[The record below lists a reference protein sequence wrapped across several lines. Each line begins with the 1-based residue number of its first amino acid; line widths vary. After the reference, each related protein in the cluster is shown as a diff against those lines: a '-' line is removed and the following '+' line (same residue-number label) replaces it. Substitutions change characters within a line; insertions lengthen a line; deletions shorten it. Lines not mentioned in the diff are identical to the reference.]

1 MDELLVKYLLGE
13 TSADEERTVLEWIN
27 AKEEHKR
34 YYDHFKMIWEQS
46 RTLAA
51 TSTVD
56 EDQAWMRFKAKR
68 ESLQRNE
75 EHIYEEQGNNSQG
88 NTVVFMPAGKR
99 RWTSIAAAVALLITG
114 SLAAYYFIGLQP
126 KEIVLASSDKVR
138 TDTLPDGSVV
148 TLNKNSTLAYAKDF
162 NTNTRAVKLTGEA
175 FFNVAPNKQKPF
187 EISVDEVKVQ
197 VVGTSF
203 NVKNGAEQTEVVV
216 ETGIVNVGVSDKKVR
231 VLPQQKVVVH
241 KKEKALDVQ
250 KSQDDLYN
258 YYRTKEFVCY
268 KTPLYKLAEALNSA
282 YDVKIV
288 IPEERVRNLTL
299 STTYRNIS
307 LNEILG
313 LVTKQFNLSIE
324 QKDGEIILK

>member
-13 TSADEERTVLEWIN
+13 ASADEERMVLEWTH
-27 AKEEHKR
+27 AKEEHRR
-34 YYDHFKMIWEQS
+34 YYDHFKVIWEQS
-46 RTLAA
+46 RALAA

-56 EDQAWMRFKAKR
+56 EEQAWDRFKAKR
-68 ESLQRNE
+68 DGLQ
-75 EHIYEEQGNNSQG
+75 HSDDHLVDSDDNNSDD
-88 NTVVFMPAGKR
+88 NTVVFIPAKKR
-99 RWTSIAAAVALLITG
+99 RWTSMAAAIALLITG
-114 SLAAYYFIGLQP
+114 SLVAYYFMALNRQD
-126 KEIVLASSDKVR
+126 IVLASAGEVL

-162 NTNTRAVKLTGEA
+162 NKHTRAVKLTGEA

-203 NVKNGAEQTEVVV
+203 NVKNGAEQTEVIV
-216 ETGIVNVGVSDKKVR
+216 ETGIVNVGVSDKAVR
-231 VLPQQKVVVH
+231 VLPQQRVVVH
-241 KKEKALDVQ
+241 KKQKALDVQ

-268 KTPLYKLAEALNSA
+268 KTPLYKLAEALNIA

-299 STTYRNIS
+299 STTYKNMP
-307 LNEILG
+307 LNGILN

>member
-1 MDELLVKYLLGE
+1 MVKYLLGE
-13 TSADEERTVLEWIN
+13 ASAEEERLVLEWIE
-27 AKEEHKR
+27 AREDHKR

-46 RTLAA
+46 RVLAA

-56 EDQAWMRFKAKR
+56 EDLAWSRFKAKR
-68 ESLQRNE
+68 DGIAGEGNNLSGYGSNNE
-75 EHIYEEQGNNSQG
+75 ET
-88 NTVVFMPAGKR
+88 NTVVFMPARKR
-99 RWTSIAAAVALLITG
+99 RWTSIAAAVALLIAG
-114 SLAAYYFIGLQP
+114 SLAGYYFVAVNQRDV
-126 KEIVLASSDKVR
+126 VLASADKVLV
-138 TDTLPDGSVV
+138 DTLPDGSVI

-162 NTNTRAVKLTGEA
+162 NTKTRIVKLTGEA

-187 EISVDEVKVQ
+187 EISVDEVKVK

-203 NVKNGAEQTEVVV
+203 NIKNGSEQTEVIV
-216 ETGIVNVGVSDKKVR
+216 ETGIVSVGVSDKAVK

-241 KKEKALDVQ
+241 KKQKALDVQ
-250 KSQDDLYN
+250 KTQDDLYN

-288 IPEERVRNLTL
+288 IPEQRVRNLTL
-299 STTYRNIS
+299 STTYKNIS
-307 LNEILG
+307 LNEILN

-324 QKDGEIILK
+324 QKNGEIILK